1 MANLPGTRIRNNGV
15 FGNITDNP
23 LAIGATSFNSP
34 GLANLGVVSG
44 DHAIVTLDPLRQYG
58 APEIVMITSHTGSAT
73 VATIT
78 RGMYGTI
85 ARAHTVGTLWANA
98 PVTEDFFV
106 EVTSSTRPAD
116 PYRGQVIF
124 ETDSNSFVARE
135 TSDVWQTAVRLGAWL
150 SWTPAI
156 TASTT
161 PPTLGA
167 ASITTGKYTRTGR
180 TISGWAH
187 IQFGTSGAAAGTGNY
202 FFSLPVPPLAPASG
216 VATLGNAMIQDDGT
230 QRYFSS
236 LYIDPAFSST
246 SAVAVWHASNTV
258 VVAGATAPM
267 TWTINDRI
275 WYGFTY
281 EAAS

>member
-1 MANLPGTRIRNNGV
+1 MANLPGSRIRNNGV

-98 PVTEDFFV
+98 PVTEDFIV
-106 EVTSSTRPAD
+106 EVLSGSRPAD

-124 ETDSNSFVARE
+124 ETNNNTFTARD
-135 TSDVWQTAVRLGAWL
+135 TSDAWQTMVALGVWNTY
-150 SWTPAI
+150 TPALVQGVGVTSAATYAKYQRVGRII
-156 TASTT
+156 TVEAVVGVSS
-161 PPTLGA
+161 LGTA
-167 ASITTGKYTRTGR
+167 ANGV
-180 TISGWAH
+180 TI
-187 IQFGTSGAAAGTGNY
+187 
-202 FFSLPVPPLAPASG
+202 SLPVTAASANDMPCG
-216 VATLGNAMIQDDGT
+216 IGQLFDQ
-230 QRYFSS
+230 
-236 LYIDPAFSST
+236 
-246 SAVAVWHASNTV
+246 SAGLVYRGIARLNTTTTV
-258 VVAGATAPM
+258 VLFATNSTANVPLGIDAFTASLAAG
-267 TWTINDRI
+267 DRVDI
-275 WYGFTY
+275 AITY